1 MAFMMPV
8 MKKEYTLY
16 AHNNTGHPQKQRRA
30 SDQVD
35 GHHHRRVMSADGK
48 RKVKSGDPS
57 LSVSPSAANVT
68 SLVPRTKPMELKR
81 VRGSAPA
88 LIPVSHQTTPLHQKH
103 PKEGVRPSTSA
114 PTGNAA
120 PIYSPS
126 RSSSSSS
133 SSESTGAFG
142 KFHSRLV
149 MRLRKTL
156 HLKDPEP
163 AST

>member
-16 AHNNTGHPQKQRRA
+16 ANSSQPKQRRP
-30 SDQVD
+30 SEQVD
-35 GHHHRRVMSADGK
+35 GMRRVNSADAHK

-57 LSVSPSAANVT
+57 LSTSPNSAVT
-68 SLVPRTKPMELKR
+68 PNVPRTKPVELKR

-88 LIPVSHQTTPLHQKH
+88 LIPTSHQTTPLHKKH
-103 PKEGVRPSTSA
+103 EKESVRPSTSA
-114 PTGNAA
+114 PTGNAPPA
-120 PIYSPS
+120 FSPS

-133 SSESTGAFG
+133 SCESTGAFG

-156 HLKDPEP
+156 RLKNPEP